1 MPPDI
6 CPKFFNHVTRQS
18 WPGWCFFPGRETF
31 ERCGDEVILHK
42 IQSIKS
48 EGGELIQDRA
58 PERNRIR

>member
-6 CPKFFNHVTRQS
+6 CPKFFNHVARQS
-18 WPGWCFFPGRETF
+18 WPGWCFVPVRETF
-31 ERCGDEVILHK
+31 ERRGDEVIFHK

-58 PERNRIR
+58 SERNRIR